1 MKNKIN
7 ALQPE
12 VAHKILKEFM
22 EVYFDKGFGVMNK
35 TEIETLMY
43 DVLRNNNLLTG
54 KCFDDSFVLKIPE
67 SKARKLIYESQ
78 IKYSNRNTDQHYAYL
93 RTELGKC
100 LEHAKISDNHKEIRF
115 AIEDKYLRVAL
126 NAKLR
131 EMHHFADTSFNK
143 DIVSLDE
150 ETFSKMITMLVPN
163 DKLEA
168 VKAKLNALEDFN
180 VEEKNTT
187 EEFFDEFTKE
197 LLIQE
202 SIEALK
208 QLGTLL
214 ATVAL

>member
-1 MKNKIN
+1 
-7 ALQPE
+7 
-12 VAHKILKEFM
+12 
-22 EVYFDKGFGVMNK
+22 
-35 TEIETLMY
+35 
-43 DVLRNNNLLTG
+43 
-54 KCFDDSFVLKIPE
+54 
-67 SKARKLIYESQ
+67 
-78 IKYSNRNTDQHYAYL
+78 
-93 RTELGKC
+93 
-100 LEHAKISDNHKEIRF
+100 
-115 AIEDKYLRVAL
+115 
-126 NAKLR
+126 
-131 EMHHFADTSFNK
+131 
-143 DIVSLDE
+143 
-150 ETFSKMITMLVPN
+150 MITMLVPN